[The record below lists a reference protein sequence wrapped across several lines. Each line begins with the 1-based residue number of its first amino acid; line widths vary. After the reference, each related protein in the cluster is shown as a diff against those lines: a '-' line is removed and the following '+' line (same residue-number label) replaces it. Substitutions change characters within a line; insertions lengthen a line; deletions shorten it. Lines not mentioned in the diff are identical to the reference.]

1 MANSKL
7 AAARAERVKKT
18 ASSQVAGIVAS
29 PGAAPS
35 TDTVR
40 TNIVVSRDLS
50 LRVEEK
56 MLELKRAGSP
66 TSWSGL
72 VEVALTEIL
81 DRDDLAEVVAR
92 YGLGL
97 RRK

>member
-1 MANSKL
+1 L
-7 AAARAERVKKT
+7 ADAVAERQKKT
-18 ASSQVAGIVAS
+18 ASSQVADIVAK
-29 PGAAPS
+29 PGPASSPS

-40 TNIVVSRDLS
+40 TNIVVSRDLMD
-50 LRVEEK
+50 RVEER
-56 MLELKRAGSP
+56 MLKLKRAGSP

-72 VEVALTEIL
+72 VEVALSEIL
-81 DRDDLAEVVAR
+81 DRDDLAQVVSR